1 MLAAAGAEP
10 ERLAIGVDANAAA
23 MAAASRRAGAKAA
36 RGGLPNA
43 LFVVAAVEAMPS
55 ELDGV
60 ADLVT
65 AYFPWGSLL
74 RGLLNADPAI
84 MAGMTRV
91 MRPGATLSMLLSSVA
106 RDRGVG
112 VEPIERASLEALA
125 RSYTDWG
132 LAITEVR
139 LATAADVAAAHSS
152 WGKRLAA
159 GMQRSSWLVQ
169 AKAG

>member
-1 MLAAAGAEP
+1 
-10 ERLAIGVDANAAA
+10 
-23 MAAASRRAGAKAA
+23 MAAASRRAAGKAA

-43 LFVVAAVEAMPS
+43 LFVVAAAEDMPR

-60 ADLVT
+60 ADLLTVF
-65 AYFPWGSLL
+65 FPWGSLL
-74 RGLLNADPAI
+74 RGLLGADPAI
-84 MAGMTRV
+84 MAGVTRV

-112 VEPIERASLEALA
+112 VEPIEQATLEALA

-132 LAITEVR
+132 LAVTEVR
-139 LATAADVAAAHSS
+139 PATAADVSAAHSS

-159 GMQRSSWLVQ
+159 GAQRPAWLVQ
-169 AKAG
+169 AKSG